1 VTKVLLSVIV
11 IGYNLILLH
20 HLWGSKT
27 TGPWEH
33 WLAIGAALT
42 SILMGTAM
50 FVWSVHLG
58 LVTGDWDGYI
68 FVGATLLVLQG
79 ILASMHALI
88 AQSPNH
94 IQTA

>member
-1 VTKVLLSVIV
+1 MPEPVVSSTALSIARRIV
-11 IGYNLILLH
+11 VVGILHGVNSDRALH
-20 HLWGSKT
+20 GFVRT
-27 TGPWEH
+27 
-33 WLAIGAALT
+33 AI
-42 SILMGTAM
+42 